1 MSEGHRSSNID
12 MKQIAN
18 ASLKHLNSF
27 SVEAR
32 ADQLLVLESE
42 HDLQSFTDRHHF
54 DPRCDLVLGAGSN
67 ILFVNDV
74 KGKVILNRVTGRKIV
89 ADSGSEVL
97 VEACAG
103 ENWHQLVLWSLEQGL
118 SGIENLS
125 LIPGL
130 AGAAP
135 MQNIGAYGVELADVL
150 DSLQALDLKTGDY
163 CEFDRENCQFAY
175 RDSRFKSTDAGRF
188 LITRIR
194 LSLQR
199 SFTPKLAYAGVDE
212 ELQSM
217 GIEQATAKQVSDA
230 VIRIRQRKLPDP
242 GVTGNAGSFFKNP
255 VVDRVVADLLL
266 KDFSGLPVYAMDN
279 NETKL
284 SAAWMIEQCGWKGH
298 REGDAGVSG
307 QHALVLVNHGNAS
320 GRQLLGLANAIA
332 ESVKSRF
339 GIELKPE
346 PRIIQ

>member
-1 MSEGHRSSNID
+1 
-12 MKQIAN
+12 MKQISN

-27 SVEAR
+27 STGAR
-32 ADQLLVLESE
+32 ASQLLVLESE
-42 HDLQSFTDRHHF
+42 HDLQTFIDRFQF
-54 DPRCDLVLGAGSN
+54 DPERDLILGAGSN
-67 ILFVNDV
+67 ILFVNNV
-74 KGKVILNRVTGRKIV
+74 EGNVVLNRVTGRKIV
-89 ADSGSEVL
+89 ADSDTEVL
-97 VEACAG
+97 VEACGG

-135 MQNIGAYGVELADVL
+135 MQNIGAYGVELSDVL
-150 DSLQALDLKTGDY
+150 DSLQALDLKTGEY

-175 RDSRFKSTDAGRF
+175 RDSRFKSADAGRY

-199 SFTPKLAYAGVDE
+199 RFKPKLAYTGLGE

-217 GIEQATAKQVSDA
+217 GIERATAKQVSDA

-242 GVTGNAGSFFKNP
+242 QVTGNAGSFFKNP
-255 VVDRVVADLLL
+255 VVDRVAADLLL
-266 KDFSGLPVYAMDN
+266 KDFAGLPVYAMN
-279 NETKL
+279 NDKAKL

-298 REGDAGVSG
+298 RAGDAGVSD

-320 GRQLLGLANAIA
+320 GRQLLELANTIG
-332 ESVKSRF
+332 ESVKNRF

-346 PRIIQ
+346 PKIIQ

>member
-1 MSEGHRSSNID
+1 
-12 MKQIAN
+12 MKQVAN

-27 SVEAR
+27 SVEAK
-32 ADQLLVLESE
+32 AGQLLSLESE
-42 HDLQSFTDRHHF
+42 QDLQAFIDSHRFDPEHDLI
-54 DPRCDLVLGAGSN
+54 LGGGSN
-67 ILFVNDV
+67 VLFARDIE
-74 KGKVILNRVTGRKIV
+74 GSVILNRVTGRKIV
-89 ADSGSEVL
+89 EDSDSEVL
-97 VEACAG
+97 IEACGG

-150 DSLQALDLKTGDY
+150 HSLQALDLETGAH

-175 RDSRFKSTDAGRF
+175 RDSRFKSTDAGRY

-199 SFTPKLAYAGVDE
+199 RFTATLTYAGLGE

-242 GVTGNAGSFFKNP
+242 EVTGNAGSFFKNP
-255 VVDRVVADLLL
+255 VVDHTVADLLL
-266 KDFSGLPVYAMDN
+266 KDFAGLPVYAIDN
-279 NETKL
+279 GETKL
-284 SAAWMIEQCGWKGH
+284 SAAWMIEHCGWKGY
-298 REGDAGVSG
+298 REGDAGVSD

-320 GRQLLGLANAIA
+320 GRQLLDLANTISA
-332 ESVKSRF
+332 SVKSRF
-339 GIELKPE
+339 GIDLKPE
-346 PRIIQ
+346 PDIIQ

>member
-1 MSEGHRSSNID
+1 
-12 MKQIAN
+12 MKQVAN

-27 SVEAR
+27 SVEAK
-32 ADQLLVLESE
+32 AGQLLTLESE
-42 HDLQSFTDRHHF
+42 HDLKAFTDNHRF
-54 DPRCDLVLGAGSN
+54 DPEHDLILGGGSN
-67 ILFVNDV
+67 VLFARDIE
-74 KGKVILNRVTGRKIV
+74 GSVILNRVTGRKIV
-89 ADSGSEVL
+89 EDSDSEVL
-97 VEACAG
+97 IEACGG

-150 DSLQALDLKTGDY
+150 HSLQALDLKTGAY
-163 CEFDRENCQFAY
+163 CEFDREHCQFAY
-175 RDSRFKSTDAGRF
+175 RDSRFKSTDAGRY

-199 SFTPKLAYAGVDE
+199 RFTATLTYAGLGE

-217 GIEQATAKQVSDA
+217 GIEQATPKQVSDA

-242 GVTGNAGSFFKNP
+242 EVTGNAGSFFKNP
-255 VVDRVVADLLL
+255 VVDRTVADLLL
-266 KDFSGLPVYAMDN
+266 KDFAGLPVYVMDSG
-279 NETKL
+279 EAKL
-284 SAAWMIEQCGWKGH
+284 SAAWMIEHCGWKGY
-298 REGDAGVSG
+298 REGDAGVSD

-320 GRQLLGLANAIA
+320 GRQLLDLANAIG

-339 GIELKPE
+339 GIDLKPE
-346 PRIIQ
+346 PIIIQ

>member
-1 MSEGHRSSNID
+1 

-42 HDLQSFTDRHHF
+42 HDLQTFSDNFQFNPKR
-54 DPRCDLVLGAGSN
+54 DLILGGGSN
-67 ILFVNDV
+67 VLFVGDV
-74 KGKVILNRVTGRKIV
+74 EGSVILNRVTGRKIV
-89 ADSGSEVL
+89 ADSDNEVL
-97 VEACAG
+97 IEACGG

-135 MQNIGAYGVELADVL
+135 IQNIGAYGVELADVF
-150 DSLQALDLKTGDY
+150 DSLQALDLETGEFR
-163 CEFDRENCQFAY
+163 EFDRSDCQFAY
-175 RDSRFKSTDAGRF
+175 RGSRFKSTDAGRF

-194 LSLQR
+194 LRLQR
-199 SFTPKLAYAGVDE
+199 GFTPRLAYAGLGE

-217 GIEQATAKQVSDA
+217 GIESASAKQVSDA

-242 GVTGNAGSFFKNP
+242 EINGNAGSFFKNP
-255 VVDRVVADLLL
+255 VVGSAVANLLK
-266 KDFSGLPVYAMDN
+266 KDFSELPVYAAEN
-279 NETKL
+279 GKSKL
-284 SAAWMIEQCGWKGH
+284 SAAWMIEQCGWKGY
-298 REGDAGVSG
+298 RQGDAGVSD

-320 GRQLLGLANAIA
+320 GRQLLDLANAIG

-339 GIELKPE
+339 GIDLKPE